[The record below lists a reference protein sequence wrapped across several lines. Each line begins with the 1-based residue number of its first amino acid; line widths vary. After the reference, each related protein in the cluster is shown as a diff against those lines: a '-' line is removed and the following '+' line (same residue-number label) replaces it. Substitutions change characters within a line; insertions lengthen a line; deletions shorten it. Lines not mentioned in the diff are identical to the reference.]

1 MKAVLDTNV
10 LVSAMIG
17 PQGAPAAIL
26 KAWRER
32 EFQLVTSS
40 LLVAE
45 AGNVLRRRRIQ
56 KFTGLSLEDVE
67 ELLDDLLATAVV
79 VEPSGVLDV
88 IASDPDDNR
97 VLEAALGGEA
107 DYVVSGD
114 RDLLD
119 LKRYEHVEIVTPM
132 RFLAVLSASRQ

>member
-1 MKAVLDTNV
+1 VKAVLDTNV